1 MTGVQTCALPICDVF
16 LHIVGGGPDKAKLEQ
31 HAVSLGIERSV
42 VFHGFTSQHQLDE
55 LYRRSDI
62 FALASLAEG
71 LPGVL
76 MEAMAAGIPCVSTWI
91 NGVPELIRD
100 GIDGLLVPPGNDV
113 ALARALARLM
123 DDAELR
129 RSLAENGRRRI
140 REQFHLSTNAA
151 FLAGIFKTLAID

>member
-1 MTGVQTCALPICDVF
+1 
-16 LHIVGGGPDKAKLEQ
+16 
-31 HAVSLGIERSV
+31 
-42 VFHGFTSQHQLDE
+42 
-55 LYRRSDI
+55 
-62 FALASLAEG
+62 
-71 LPGVL
+71 